1 MQFFDIGYGQLVFRM
16 YCQAAQGGT
25 ALRLLEQYL
34 DKVYG
39 KNYLNDE

>member
-16 YCQAAQGGT
+16 YSQAARGET

-34 DKVYG
+34 DKVCG